1 MVNDLAHSH
10 TAKDGAEEAA
20 LPPMAMGAIN
30 EGQAQ
35 VTGEVGPFPKQGC
48 LEWQRSTEKRQ
59 AWVSAELAKQDGTGL
74 SSA

>member
-10 TAKDGAEEAA
+10 AAKDGAEETV
-20 LPPMAMGAIN
+20 LPPVAMGAVN

-48 LEWQRSTEKRQ
+48 LVQVAVQ
-59 AWVSAELAKQDGTGL
+59 AIVDDGVEVL
-74 SSA
+74 